1 MRYVG
6 YDQMRRRAPLGG
18 MPRRPSNGL
27 LLPGL
32 IFLSVALLI
41 LSRLD
46 HGYIAG
52 VRGQVTELMNPVL
65 RAAMVPLEPIRA
77 AARTVSETFTLHA
90 ELDRLRNENQR
101 LKGWEWRAVE
111 LERKFADL
119 SAAAQTARDTQIAF
133 ITARVIANSS
143 GAFVRSATINAG
155 QDQGLKAGYPVL
167 SGDGLVGRVVDAGSN
182 ASRILLL
189 TDAQSRVPVHVGRT
203 GTRAVL
209 TGSNGPNPRLVF
221 SAPDVAINAGDV
233 VSTSGVGGFFPRGLR
248 IGTVLDANAT
258 PSVRLD
264 ADLDTIEY
272 LGVLL
277 YDTPALD
284 LLGAARSLNG
294 AAAAR
299 TGRE

>member
-6 YDQMRRRAPLGG
+6 YDQMRRRVPASG
-18 MPRRPSNGL
+18 MPRRLSGGL

-32 IFLSVALLI
+32 IFLSVALLV

-46 HGYIAG
+46 HGYVAG

-65 RAAMVPLEPIRA
+65 RAAMVPLEPLRA
-77 AARTVSETFTLHA
+77 AARTVSETLTLHS
-90 ELDRLRNENQR
+90 EMERLRNENQR

-111 LERKFADL
+111 LERKFAEL
-119 SAAAQTARDTQIAF
+119 SAASRTARETQIGF

-189 TDAQSRVPVHVGRT
+189 TDAQSRIPVHVGREAA
-203 GTRAVL
+203 RAVL
-209 TGSNGPNPRLVF
+209 SGDNGPNPRLVF
-221 SAPDVAINAGDV
+221 AAPGHAISPGDV
-233 VSTSGVGGFFPRGLR
+233 VSTSGTGGLFPRGLR
-248 IGTVLDANAT
+248 IGTVAAAGSAL
-258 PSVRLD
+258 SVRLD

-284 LLGAARSLNG
+284 LLGRTQPLKG

-299 TGRE
+299 AGRE